1 MYTEDTT
8 TRGSSESWL
17 LHLGIEH
24 KICSGERIILS
35 AWKTHEP
42 KTFTD
47 WKVASLRNECA
58 LSELPTFEPMIEGS
72 GRNGLWILLVYFLW
86 EAAPA
91 EKVQSRSITMTP
103 IWIIIGKGT
112 GCNIRP
118 VFWVHISPPYL
129 VRCLCKCRYPQ
140 VNCAK
145 ALKVFVL
152 RWLWEM
158 TMFQLWSPVSQVWQ
172 QALYGIF
179 DERYNVYVF
188 REFSCLSLL
197 R

>member
-17 LHLGIEH
+17 LHLGVEH
-24 KICSGERIILS
+24 KIRSGERIILS
-35 AWKTHEP
+35 AWKTHEL
-42 KTFTD
+42 KVFTD

-58 LSELPTFEPMIEGS
+58 SSELPTFEPMIEGS
-72 GRNGLWILLVYFLW
+72 GRNGLWILLCHSLW
-86 EAAPA
+86 GAAFA

-103 IWIIIGKGT
+103 IWISIRKGT

-118 VFWVHISPPYL
+118 VFWVHMSPHL

-158 TMFQLWSPVSQVWQ
+158 TMFQLWSPVSQFRQ
-172 QALYGIF
+172 QVLYGILG
-179 DERYNVYVF
+179 ERCNVYVF
-188 REFSCLSLL
+188 RKFFYLFLL